1 MPESI
6 RITSMRSFIIGI
18 FLVILLAP
26 NLKAQQDYQFSMY
39 MFNRY
44 VLNPA
49 YGGALE
55 ATNITGLGRAQ
66 WVGIDGSPS
75 TATLSINGYSQKLHG
90 GLGAYVVNDKLG
102 SWGTLGLKASY
113 SYIANFSERAKLNI
127 GVGGGIYQKTLDGT
141 NFVYN
146 QDNGI
151 DPTLPTGINNQLV
164 PDLDAGLYFHLL
176 RKNNTS
182 SAYPQDAFYL
192 GASVGH
198 ILEPKLSDLVET
210 TSNQTDLSRSINA
223 MVGGSIDLSPTVVL
237 SPSANFRL
245 TGPTY
250 QVDVNANIYVSPM
263 VFGLSHRLGDSFT
276 GIVGFNASTYL
287 FMAYSYDYTL
297 SQLGSFTTGSHEI
310 IVSYT
315 FPSKY
320 KNLAPKRGTRTL
332 NINDVF

>member
-6 RITSMRSFIIGI
+6 RFIFMRSFIIGI
-18 FLVILLAP
+18 FLVVLLSP
-26 NLKAQQDYQFSMY
+26 SLKAQQDAQFSMY

-49 YGGALE
+49 YAGALE
-55 ATNITGLGRAQ
+55 ATNITALGRAQ
-66 WVGIDGSPS
+66 WVGIQGSPN

-90 GLGAYVVNDKLG
+90 GLGAYVVSDQLG
-102 SWGTLGLKASY
+102 SWQTLGLKASY
-113 SYIANFSERAKLNI
+113 SYIANFSPRAKLNI
-127 GVGGGIYQKTLDGT
+127 GVGGGIYQKQLDGT

-151 DPTLPTGINNQLV
+151 DPTLPTGVQNQLV
-164 PDLDAGLYFHLL
+164 PDLDAGVYFHLL

-182 SAYPQDAFYL
+182 SAYPQDAFFL

-198 ILEPKLSDLVET
+198 ILEPQLDDLVLP
-210 TSNQTDLSRSINA
+210 TSSQTNLSRSIQA

-245 TGPTY
+245 QGPTY
-250 QVDVNANIYVSPM
+250 QFDLNANIYVSPM
-263 VFGLSHRLGDSFT
+263 VFGLSHRWMDSFT